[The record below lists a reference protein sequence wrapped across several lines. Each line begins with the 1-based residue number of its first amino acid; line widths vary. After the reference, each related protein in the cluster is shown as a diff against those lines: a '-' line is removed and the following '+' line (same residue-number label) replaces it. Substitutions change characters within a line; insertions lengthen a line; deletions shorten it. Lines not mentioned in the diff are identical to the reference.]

1 MYNAIKTLK
10 SKKFIVFLMIIQL
23 AYGITILNDVFSL
36 VGVENKKL
44 NNFNKMVDNE
54 NTYLIEVEGGE
65 YIYNFY
71 NDLDDIYDEIGKLES
86 VRKTYIVFPFPMI
99 VDEIDNIN
107 NDKYENIENGYLHQS
122 KILIDSNF
130 NNKYKLKVVE
140 GRTLDKNDFNKDY
153 RKENIPILLGNDFI
167 GKKKIGEIYNIK
179 DIASVNKENRKEND
193 PELIYEEINFEVV
206 GFLEKDAIPVTT
218 DKLGSIASSVIFSD
232 AITIIPAV
240 KNYLSFGTGVALGD
254 MGAYVE
260 CYEGITEEKIKSDI
274 ENIIKKYKE
283 ESKVK
288 DHLEPQVRLVER
300 EGTKEALKNNINNSK
315 ILGGILVFLSTLGI
329 ASTMIGDIKNRKNE
343 FGIKISQGAS
353 INTIC
358 KEMIYEILILVS
370 LSVILALI
378 FLLSKYGIKA
388 ITIKLILT
396 DIIIISLITTII
408 SILPIRVI
416 KKMEIVKLLRGK

>member
-71 NDLDDIYDEIGKLES
+71 DDLDDIYDEIGKLES
-86 VRKTYIVFPFPMI
+86 VRKTYLVFPFPMI
-99 VDEIDNIN
+99 VDKIDNIN
-107 NDKYENIENGYLHQS
+107 NDKYENIKNGYLHQS

-167 GKKKIGEIYNIK
+167 GKKKIGEIYNIN

-193 PELIYEEINFEVV
+193 PELIYEDINFEVV

-218 DKLGSIASSVIFSD
+218 DKTGSIASSVIFSD
-232 AITIIPAV
+232 SITIIPAV

-254 MGAYVE
+254 MGVYVE

-274 ENIIKKYKE
+274 ENILKKYKE

-288 DHLEPQVRLVER
+288 DHLEPQVRLIER
-300 EGTKEALKNNINNSK
+300 EGTKAALKNNINNSK

-408 SILPIRVI
+408 SILPIRII
-416 KKMEIVKLLRGK
+416 KKIEIVKLLRGK

>member
-71 NDLDDIYDEIGKLES
+71 DDLDDIYNEIGTLES
-86 VRKTYIVFPFPMI
+86 VRKTYVVFPFPMI
-99 VDEIDNIN
+99 VDKIDNIN
-107 NDKYENIENGYLHQS
+107 NDKYENIKNGYLHQS

-167 GKKKIGEIYNIK
+167 GKKKIGEIYNIN

-193 PELIYEEINFEVV
+193 PELIYEDINFEVV

-218 DKLGSIASSVIFSD
+218 DKTGAIASSVIFSD
-232 AITIIPAV
+232 SITIIPAV

-254 MGAYVE
+254 MGVYVE

-274 ENIIKKYKE
+274 ENILKKYKE

-288 DHLEPQVRLVER
+288 DHLEPQVRLIER
-300 EGTKEALKNNINNSK
+300 EGTKAALKNNINNSK

-408 SILPIRVI
+408 SILPIRII
-416 KKMEIVKLLRGK
+416 KKIEIVKLLRGK

>member
-10 SKKFIVFLMIIQL
+10 SKKFIIFLMIVQL

-36 VGVENKKL
+36 VGIENKKL

-65 YIYNFY
+65 NIYNFY
-71 NDLDDIYDEIGKLES
+71 DDLDDIYDEIGKLKS

-99 VDEIDNIN
+99 IEEIDSIN
-107 NDKYENIENGYLHQS
+107 NEKYESIENGYLNQS

-140 GRTLDKNDFNKDY
+140 GRSLDKDDFNKDY

-167 GKKKIGEIYNIK
+167 DKKKLGDIYKVNTFS
-179 DIASVNKENRKEND
+179 SVNRKEND
-193 PELIYEEINFEVV
+193 PQLIYKDINFEVV

-218 DKLGSIASSVIFSD
+218 DKTGEIATSVIFSD

-240 KNYLSFGTGVALGD
+240 KDYLSFGTGVALGD

-260 CYEGITEEKIKSDI
+260 CFEGITEEKINSDI
-274 ENIIKKYKE
+274 ENILKKYKE

-288 DHLEPQVRLVER
+288 DDLEPQVRLIER
-300 EGTKEALKNNINNSK
+300 EDTKEALKNNINNSK
-315 ILGGILVFLSTLGI
+315 ILGGILVLLSTLGI
-329 ASTMIGDIKNRKNE
+329 ASTIIGDIKNRKNE
-343 FGIKISQGAS
+343 FGIKMSQGAS

-358 KEMIYEILILVS
+358 KEMICEIFILVS
-370 LSVILALI
+370 LSIILALV
-378 FLLSKYGIKA
+378 FLLSKYGIKV
-388 ITIKLILT
+388 ITIKLILS
-396 DIIIISLITTII
+396 DVIIILLITTII
-408 SILPIRVI
+408 SILPIRII